1 MKQVAL
7 VLLSATLIGSGVW
20 SCGSQEGGG
29 EIPPLMKQRFET
41 EMRAVL
47 RDVKMA
53 EEQAAAL
60 EDRYVGL
67 DVLQAK
73 YFNRPVPDGYELTI
87 RDVTPGGF
95 RAEVEHKASGLRCQ
109 LVVSSG
115 SPEQGSGVPR
125 CD

>member
-1 MKQVAL
+1 MKQVTL
-7 VLLSATLIGSGVW
+7 VLLSATLVASGVW
-20 SCGSQEGGG
+20 SCRSEEGGG
-29 EIPPLMKQRFET
+29 EMPPLMKQRFET
-41 EMRAVL
+41 EMRAIL

-67 DVLQAK
+67 DVLRAK
-73 YFNRPVPDGYELTI
+73 YFNRPVSEGYELLI

-95 RAEVEHKASGLRCQ
+95 RAEVEHKASGLRCR

-115 SPEQGSGVPR
+115 APEEGNGVPT